1 MTHKTLESFSHLNKY
16 EKKIIDHMTFNSKNV
31 YNTMIYYTDFY
42 YKYKHNIYSQLIL
55 KINDIKTQEIL
66 DTVVYEI
73 MKL

>member
-42 YKYKHNIYSQLIL
+42 YKYKHNIYSQ
-55 KINDIKTQEIL
+55 
-66 DTVVYEI
+66 
-73 MKL
+73 